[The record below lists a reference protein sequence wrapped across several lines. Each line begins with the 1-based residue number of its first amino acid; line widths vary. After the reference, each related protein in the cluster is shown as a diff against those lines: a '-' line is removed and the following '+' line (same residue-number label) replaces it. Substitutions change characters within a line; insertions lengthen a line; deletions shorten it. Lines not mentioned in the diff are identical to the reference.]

1 MPKFPVD
8 APKAKVL
15 AVLRALGFE
24 IVRERE
30 HIIHDPAKCRGHTH
44 AADHAQSFAHQIFHI
59 APHLSAIRHQPRG
72 FSARLCRGVIFVKP
86 GPMALAALGGAS
98 HRLFRRKK

>member
-1 MPKFPVD
+1 
-8 APKAKVL
+8 
-15 AVLRALGFE
+15 LRALGFE

-30 HIIHDPAKCRGHTH
+30 HISMIRQNTDGTH